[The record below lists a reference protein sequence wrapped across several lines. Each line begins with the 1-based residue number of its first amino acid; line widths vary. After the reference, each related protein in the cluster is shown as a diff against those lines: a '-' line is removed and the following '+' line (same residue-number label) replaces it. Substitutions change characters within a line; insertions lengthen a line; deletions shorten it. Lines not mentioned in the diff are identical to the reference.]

1 MVIVFTNMKW
11 ACTTV
16 SNSYTSYWRRIGS
29 FEKAHTQTHKHR
41 DTYTHRIQTHSNT
54 HADTHTDTHKQWDTH
69 IQTHIQK
76 NTTNSHTWKHRQT
89 NRQTDRQTDRHTHT
103 HTHTQLSIVLITF
116 NKTPTNPRK
125 SDSSSASF
133 ESNFVLQWTYPCL
146 SIFSRGIQWAV
157 LETAVSCTFTQRNNE
172 KGPIKKKP
180 CSCKWFQSTSKQTT

>member
-1 MVIVFTNMKW
+1 VVIVFTNMKW

-103 HTHTQLSIVLITF
+103 HTHTHNFLLSWSLLIKHQQIPERVTPLVLALSQTLCF
-116 NKTPTNPRK
+116 SGPTRVYQYSPGA
-125 SDSSSASF
+125 SSEQF
-133 ESNFVLQWTYPCL
+133 
-146 SIFSRGIQWAV
+146 
-157 LETAVSCTFTQRNNE
+157 
-172 KGPIKKKP
+172 
-180 CSCKWFQSTSKQTT
+180 

>member
-1 MVIVFTNMKW
+1 MVIVFTNMNW

-29 FEKAHTQTHKHR
+29 FEKAHTQTHTHR

-103 HTHTQLSIVLITF
+103 HTHTQPFISYALISSMAGPLPNF
-116 NKTPTNPRK
+116 IFANA
-125 SDSSSASF
+125 SSSIL
-133 ESNFVLQWTYPCL
+133 ELLLNK
-146 SIFSRGIQWAV
+146 SIFHLCYPRP
-157 LETAVSCTFTQRNNE
+157 N
-172 KGPIKKKP
+172 
-180 CSCKWFQSTSKQTT
+180 